1 MKKIVALAMVFSILL
16 LCCACGTEPAK
27 EEDTIIRYEAGA
39 AYYTQEGAKLTM
51 ELNFAQPV
59 PAESEIALMYGNE
72 TMLQFRLGQAIS
84 QLQISSKEL
93 REEIGYTLLVDGVVQ
108 KHGQQEESK
117 PGDIPSPNE
126 PNEPTAPVDVK
137 SHEGESTS
145 EQTENVYDFHE
156 APAGLEIGEPIGSL
170 SGEEIHVTPGG
181 ELPSEGFQP
190 GKEDSD
196 LEIEVINPLT
206 TRDKTKFL
214 LDGDYTSFH
223 EVRDAS

>member
-93 REEIGYTLLVDGVVQ
+93 REETGYTLLVDGVVQ
-108 KHGQQEESK
+108 KHGQQEGSK

-126 PNEPTAPVDVK
+126 PTVPVEVK
-137 SHEGESTS
+137 SQEGEST
-145 EQTENVYDFHE
+145 EAETEATFNFNE
-156 APAGLEIGEPIGSL
+156 TPAGLTIGEPIGSL
-170 SGEEIHVTPGG
+170 SGEKIEVNPGG

-190 GKEDSD
+190 GKEDST
-196 LEIEVINPLT
+196 LESEVINPLT
-206 TRDKTKFL
+206 NRDKTKFL